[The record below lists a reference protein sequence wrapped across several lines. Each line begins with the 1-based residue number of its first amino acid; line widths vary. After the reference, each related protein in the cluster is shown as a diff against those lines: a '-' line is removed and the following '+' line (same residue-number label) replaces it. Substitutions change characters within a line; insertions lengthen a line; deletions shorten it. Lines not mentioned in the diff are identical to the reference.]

1 MKGYSEIGDAE
12 LFYMLKADKEIAS
25 QAFEELYARYSP
37 RVFAY
42 CRRVL
47 GNQEAAQ
54 DVFQDAFAKFFECA
68 KDDRIM
74 TNVPA
79 FLLRITRNLCVN
91 MKRKE
96 RPQVSF
102 DEYMFTATNDNRLE
116 KDELL
121 DLIKNA
127 LELLTDDLREVFVL
141 REYDGMSYKDIA
153 DITNQPLSTVK
164 VRIFR
169 AKQKI
174 REVLAPY
181 LADISKI

>member
-1 MKGYSEIGDAE
+1 MKGYSDISDAE
-12 LFYMLKADKEIAS
+12 LFYMLKADKEIAEK
-25 QAFEELYARYSP
+25 AFEELYARYSP
-37 RVFAY
+37 RVYAY

-54 DVFQDAFAKFFECA
+54 DVFQDAFAKFFESA

-96 RPQVSF
+96 KPQVSY
-102 DEYMFTATNDNRLE
+102 DEYMFSTTIGSRLE

-127 LELLTDDLREVFVL
+127 LELLSDDLREVFVL
-141 REYDGMSYKDIA
+141 REYDGMSYKDIV
-153 DITNQPLSTVK
+153 DITGQSLSTVK

-169 AKQKI
+169 AKKKI
-174 REVLAPY
+174 REILAPY
-181 LADISKI
+181 LEDISKI